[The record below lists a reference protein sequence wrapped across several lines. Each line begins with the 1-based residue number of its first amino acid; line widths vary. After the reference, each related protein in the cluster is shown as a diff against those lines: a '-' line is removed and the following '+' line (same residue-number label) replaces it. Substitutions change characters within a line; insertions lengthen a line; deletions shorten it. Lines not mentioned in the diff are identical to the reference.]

1 MQHNKNLTDLAQE
14 LRRNMTKEEK
24 QLWYRYLREYPV
36 QFRRQV
42 TCGNYI
48 MDFSKFDSM
57 INEAELAKQL
67 EEAKNNAPQTD
78 KQVPAGNYTVKIE
91 KMELGATKDG
101 RPMFKVQCRI
111 LEGEFKKWCIFLN
124 RVIYGTK
131 NDASM
136 ISSVIGWLQKLEP
149 SVPVEFKNYSQ
160 FSDLVLDIFEEVADA
175 VELDVYYDPDA
186 FNSISIEEVFDA
198 E

>member
-1 MQHNKNLTDLAQE
+1 
-14 LRRNMTKEEK
+14 
-24 QLWYRYLREYPV
+24 
-36 QFRRQV
+36 
-42 TCGNYI
+42 
-48 MDFSKFDSM
+48 MDFSKFDAT

-67 EEAKNNAPQTD
+67 EEAKNNTQQSD
-78 KQVPAGNYTVKIE
+78 KEVPAGNYTVKIE

-111 LEGEFKKWCIFLN
+111 LDGEFKKWCLFMN

-131 NDASM
+131 NDANM

-149 SVPVEFKNYSQ
+149 SVAVEFKNYSQ
-160 FSDLVLDIFEEVADA
+160 FSELVLDIFEEVADA
-175 VELDVYYDPDA
+175 VELDVAYDPDA

>member
-1 MQHNKNLTDLAQE
+1 
-14 LRRNMTKEEK
+14 
-24 QLWYRYLREYPV
+24 
-36 QFRRQV
+36 
-42 TCGNYI
+42 
-48 MDFSKFDSM
+48 MDFSRFDQT

-67 EEAKNNAPQTD
+67 EEAKSNTQQSD
-78 KQVPAGNYTVKIE
+78 KEVPAGNYTVKIE

-111 LEGEFKKWCIFLN
+111 LEGEFKKWCLFMN
-124 RVIYGTK
+124 RVLYGTK
-131 NDASM
+131 NDANM

-149 SVPVEFKNYSQ
+149 SVAVEFKNYSQ
-160 FSDLVLDIFEEVADA
+160 FADLVLDIFEEVADA
-175 VELDVYYDPDA
+175 VELDVAYDPEA

>member
-1 MQHNKNLTDLAQE
+1 MA
-14 LRRNMTKEEK
+14 
-24 QLWYRYLREYPV
+24 
-36 QFRRQV
+36 
-42 TCGNYI
+42 I
-48 MDFSKFDSM
+48 DFSKFDAT

-67 EEAKNNAPQTD
+67 DEAKNNPQQNE
-78 KQVPAGNYTVKIE
+78 KELPAGKYTVKIE
-91 KMELGATKDG
+91 KMEVGATKDG

-111 LEGEFKKWCIFLN
+111 LEGEFKKWCLFMN

-131 NDASM
+131 NDANM

-149 SVPVEFKNYSQ
+149 SVTVEFKNYSQ
-160 FSDLVLDIFEEVADA
+160 FADLVLDIFEEVADA
-175 VELDVYYDPDA
+175 VELDVNYDPDA

>member
-1 MQHNKNLTDLAQE
+1 
-14 LRRNMTKEEK
+14 
-24 QLWYRYLREYPV
+24 
-36 QFRRQV
+36 
-42 TCGNYI
+42 
-48 MDFSKFDSM
+48 MDFTKFDSM
-57 INEAELAKQL
+57 INEADLAKQL
-67 EEAKNNAPQTD
+67 EEAKNNAPQTN
-78 KQVPAGNYTVKIE
+78 KEVPAGNYTVKIE
-91 KMELGATKDG
+91 KMEVGATKDG

-131 NDASM
+131 NDANM

-149 SVPVEFKNYSQ
+149 SMVVEFKNYSQ
-160 FSDLVLDIFEEVADA
+160 FADLVLDIFEEVADA
-175 VELDVYYDPDA
+175 VEIDVEYDPNA